1 MNKENLLT
9 EISKMSEDERENL
22 AYSTSDVEILNVLAN
37 DESEFVRKAVAENK
51 NAPTETLAL
60 LAKDE
65 KGYVRWA
72 VAKNINTPVDVLEK
86 LAKDKNKMVSEV
98 AEEALKDRKEKSK
111 ANIER

>member
-1 MNKENLLT
+1 MLAQD
-9 EISKMSEDERENL
+9 EDI
-22 AYSTSDVEILNVLAN
+22 Y
-37 DESEFVRKAVAENK
+37 VRKAVAENK

-98 AEEALKDRKEKSK
+98 AEEALKDLKEKSK